1 MIFDYSSKKMKLVF
15 ELADDGCLM
24 LKKLGVSDVE
34 PLPVKNS
41 HFAAACELH
50 ITGENPLRR
59 QSICNSGMY
68 GSLNLKYVSHTCE
81 TLPDGK
87 KLEFL
92 LSDGNKLEVTAHYR
106 LYDNIDVIRSW
117 TTVKNVSDEDLGLEY
132 VSSFALMGMDLG
144 SEPADDKM
152 RLLIPHSTWEAEA
165 QWQEYTMPQLGTA
178 RVTPVSAKRIHI
190 SNTGTWSCKEYLPM
204 GALINDETADTLM
217 WQIEHN
223 GSWQWE
229 ISVSDGKQLLRLSGP
244 DEKDNGWWK
253 NLKPGE
259 SFETVKAAIAVSDSL
274 DGVIAEMTAYRRTIA
289 KRDGADAKLPIIFN
303 DYMNCLKADPTEEK
317 ELPMID
323 RAQAAGAEL
332 YVIDAGWYADG
343 TWWDTVG
350 EWYECSWRFPHGL
363 KFVLDYIRSK
373 GMIPGLW
380 VEPEVMGINCPIV
393 NKFEDECFFMGHGK
407 RVISRGRYQLDYR
420 HPKVREYI
428 LSVFDRLIAEYGV
441 GYFKLDYNIEAGVGT
456 EVDSD
461 SFGDGLLEHNR
472 AVLSL
477 LDEITAKYPDV
488 IFENCSSGGM
498 RMEYASL
505 AHSHIQSTSDQ
516 TDYRHYAHI
525 AAAVGTA
532 ILPEQAAVWS
542 YPKACDSL
550 DGTIMNMVNS
560 MPLRVHLSGELA
572 HLSEEQLALVKEG
585 VKVMKD
591 IRKDTDSSVPF
602 YPCGL
607 PTYTDKLFCAAY
619 KCTDC
624 VRVAA
629 WRLDTD
635 DDTLYI
641 PSDGNTVKVLYPSC
655 FDGEAYTAEGCVVIK
670 LPREYTAVFV
680 EIR

>member
-1 MIFDYSSKKMKLVF
+1 MILDFSNRKMKLVF
-15 ELADDGCLM
+15 ELTDDGILM
-24 LKKLGVSDVE
+24 IKKLGTSDTE
-34 PLPVKNS
+34 PHPVKNPP
-41 HFAAACELH
+41 FAAVCELH
-50 ITGENPLRR
+50 VTGENPMRR
-59 QSICNSGMY
+59 QAICNIGMY
-68 GSLNLKYVSHTCE
+68 GSLSLKYVSHTCTE
-81 TLPDGK
+81 LTDGK

-92 LSDGNKLEVTAHYR
+92 LSDGKKLDVTAHYR
-106 LYDNIDVIRSW
+106 LYNDIDVIRSW
-117 TTVKNVSDEDLGLEY
+117 TTVKNVSDENVGLEY

-144 SEPADDKM
+144 CEPADEKM

-165 QWQEYTMPQLGTA
+165 QWQEYTMPELGCA

-217 WQIEHN
+217 WQIENN

-229 ISVSDGKQLLRLSGP
+229 IDVAEGKQMLRLSGP

-253 NLKPGE
+253 NLKPDE
-259 SFETVKAAIAVSDSL
+259 SFETVKTAIAVSDSL
-274 DGVIAEMTAYRRTIA
+274 DGAIAEMTKYRRTIA
-289 KRDGADAKLPIIFN
+289 KRDGADATLPIIFN

-323 RAQAAGAEL
+323 RAHAAGAEL

-350 EWYECSWRFPHGL
+350 EWYECGWRFPHGL
-363 KFVLDYIRSK
+363 KFVLDYIRAK

-380 VEPEVMGINCPIV
+380 LEPEVMGINCPLA
-393 NKFEDECFFMGHGK
+393 KEFEDNCFFMRHGQ
-407 RVISRGRYQLDYR
+407 RVISRGRYQLDFR
-420 HPKVREYI
+420 NPKVRAHI
-428 LSVFDRLIAEYGV
+428 MSVFDRLIAEYGV

-461 SFGDGLLEHNR
+461 SLGDGLMEHNS

-477 LDEITAKYPDV
+477 LDEVSAKYPDV

-516 TDYRHYAHI
+516 TDYRHYSHI

-532 ILPEQAAVWS
+532 VLPEQAAVWS
-542 YPKACDSL
+542 YPKACDTL
-550 DGTIMNMVNS
+550 DGVVMNMVNS

-572 HLSEEQLALVKEG
+572 FLSEEQLALVKEG
-585 VKVMKD
+585 VEVMKS
-591 IRKDTDSSVPF
+591 IRKDTDKSIPF

-624 VRVAA
+624 IRIAA

-635 DDTLYI
+635 EDTLYI
-641 PSDGNTVKVLYPSC
+641 PIDVKSAKVLYPSN
-655 FDGEAYTAEGCVVIK
+655 FDGEVSAEGDYIK
-670 LPREYTAVFV
+670 ITLPREYTAVFV
-680 EIR
+680 EVK